1 MYSMTGYGKG
11 VATRDGKTVTI
22 EIKTVNHR
30 YLDFNI
36 KMPRTFLFLEDSIK
50 KAVGQKISRGHIDLF
65 LTYEQK
71 SLDDG
76 AYTVDV
82 DLANS
87 YINAV
92 RELVEKT
99 GVKDDFSV
107 SSLLK
112 VQDVIV
118 REQPV
123 EDEDTL
129 KELTDSALEQALLG
143 LLSMRERE
151 GASLKCDITEKLNSI
166 ADCLSRIVTYAPLV
180 VEDYRRQLNDRINEV
195 VNPKL
200 VDAQRLAT
208 EVALFADHCA
218 IDEEITRLSTHISNM
233 RNMIEQSGPVGRKM
247 EFLVQE
253 FNRETN
259 TIGSKAN
266 DMRITQE
273 VLSIKNEIEKIREQT
288 ANIE

>member
-30 YLDFNI
+30 YLDFSI
-36 KMPRTFLFLEDSIK
+36 KMPRTFLFLEDNIK
-50 KAVGQKISRGHIDLF
+50 KSVGQKISRGHIDLF

-99 GVKDDFSV
+99 GVRDDFSV

-112 VQDVIV
+112 VPDIIV
-118 REQPV
+118 REQAV

-129 KELTDSALEQALLG
+129 KDLTDSALEQALLG

-151 GASLKCDITEKLNSI
+151 GEALKCDITEKLNSI
-166 ADCLSRIVTYAPLV
+166 ADCLSRIVVYAPLV
-180 VEDYRRQLNDRINEV
+180 VEDYRKQLNDRISEV
-195 VNPKL
+195 VNPNL

-266 DMRITQE
+266 DMRITTE

>member
-30 YLDFNI
+30 YLDFSI

-99 GVKDDFSV
+99 SVKDDFSV

-129 KELTDSALEQALLG
+129 KELTNSALEQALLG

-151 GASLKCDITEKLNSI
+151 GAALKCDITEKLNSI

-195 VNPKL
+195 VNPNL

-266 DMRITQE
+266 DMRITTE